1 MKKAKISGVGCF
13 YPDNIVTNDDLA
25 KIVDTSDEWIHKRTG
40 IRKRRLSAG
49 ENTSDLAVMA
59 ARNAIEN
66 AGLTPK
72 DIDLIVLATT
82 SPDFLTPST
91 AAVVQGKIGA
101 LNAACFDILAACSGF
116 IYGLKI
122 GKSFIE
128 SGAYKKVL
136 IIGAEVLS
144 KILDWN
150 DRNTCVLFGDGAGAA
165 VLEETEDRGIE
176 TVHIGTYGE
185 KADLLTCKSHPLN
198 NPYYKEDIDTFDKIS
213 MDGREVFKFATNIIP
228 EQVNLILK
236 ENDLKIEDIKYII
249 PHQANLRIIESAAKK
264 LNVSMDKFYVNLD
277 EYGNTSAACI
287 PICMDEMNRRG
298 LLNNGDKIITVA
310 FGGGLT
316 FGAALI
322 IWNK

>member
-1 MKKAKISGVGCF
+1 MKKAKISGVGCY

-40 IRKRRLSAG
+40 IRKRRLSTG

-59 ARNAIEN
+59 AKNAIKN
-66 AGLTPK
+66 AGLTPE

-91 AAVVQGKIGA
+91 AAIVQGRIGA
-101 LNAACFDILAACSGF
+101 KNAACFDILAACSGF

-122 GKSFIE
+122 VKSFIE

-165 VLEETEDRGIE
+165 VFEAAEESGIE
-176 TVHIGTYGE
+176 TVNIGTYGD
-185 KADLLTCKSHPLN
+185 KADLLICKSHPLN
-198 NPYYKEDIDTFDKIS
+198 NPYYKEDMDTFGKIS
-213 MDGREVFKFATNIIP
+213 MDGREVYKFATNIIP

-236 ENDLKIEDIKYII
+236 ENNLKIEDIKYII
-249 PHQANLRIIESAAKK
+249 PHQANLRIIETAAKK
-264 LNVSMDKFYVNLD
+264 LNVSMDKFYVNLN

-287 PICMDEMNRRG
+287 PICMDEMNRHG

-322 IWNK
+322 IWSK

>member
-1 MKKAKISGVGCF
+1 MKKAKISGVGCY

-40 IRKRRLSAG
+40 IRKRRLSTG

-59 ARNAIEN
+59 AKNAIKN
-66 AGLTPK
+66 AGLIPE

-91 AAVVQGKIGA
+91 AAIVQGRIGA
-101 LNAACFDILAACSGF
+101 KNAACFDILAACSGF

-122 GKSFIE
+122 VKSFIE

-165 VLEETEDRGIE
+165 VFEAAEESGIE
-176 TVHIGTYGE
+176 TVNIGTYGD
-185 KADLLTCKSHPLN
+185 KADLLICKSHPLN
-198 NPYYKEDIDTFDKIS
+198 NPYYKEDMDTFGKIS
-213 MDGREVFKFATNIIP
+213 MDGREVYKFATNIIP

-236 ENDLKIEDIKYII
+236 ENNLKIEDIKYII
-249 PHQANLRIIESAAKK
+249 PHQANLRIIETAAKK
-264 LNVSMDKFYVNLD
+264 LNVSMDKFYVNLN

-287 PICMDEMNRRG
+287 PICMDEMNRHG

-322 IWNK
+322 IWSK

>member
-1 MKKAKISGVGCF
+1 MKKAKISGVGCY

-40 IRKRRLSAG
+40 IRKRRLSTG

-59 ARNAIEN
+59 AKNAIKN
-66 AGLTPK
+66 AGLAPE
-72 DIDLIVLATT
+72 DIDSIILATT

-101 LNAACFDILAACSGF
+101 KNAASFDILAACSGF

-136 IIGAEVLS
+136 VIGAEVLS

-165 VLEETEDRGIE
+165 VLEAAEEGGIE
-176 TVHIGTYGE
+176 TVHIGTYGD
-185 KADLLTCKSHPLN
+185 KAELLTCKSHPLN
-198 NPYYKEDIDTFDKIS
+198 NPYYKEDQDTFDKIS
-213 MDGREVFKFATNIIP
+213 MDGREVFKFATNIMP
-228 EQVNLILK
+228 EQINLLLK
-236 ENDLKIEDIKYII
+236 ENNLKIEDIKYII
-249 PHQANLRIIESAAKK
+249 PHQANLRIIETAAKK
-264 LNVSMDKFYVNLD
+264 LNIGMEKFYVNLN

-287 PICMDEMNRRG
+287 PICMDEMNRQG
-298 LLNNGDKIITVA
+298 LLNKGDKIITVA

-316 FGAALI
+316 YGAALI